1 MIFLYIVDSDKDENE
16 DVEIISTH
24 DEKVKSVG
32 EILSNDSSRKIL
44 NLLNSSNEMTINEI
58 AQKTGLSLSLVT
70 HHIKKMQSVEVVK
83 ISKVG
88 RSVKG
93 HKMNYYSATN
103 QSFLIVP
110 SKEPI
115 NTVTSSLKKFSKF
128 FAIGMAGVVSWMTLN
143 SENDARFQ
151 GGELSQ
157 NTVDIHDESI
167 EEWSSGEEIPVESVD
182 GDTNKN
188 SRTDEDQNLSITD
201 SVTSGE
207 EYGDASSERVA
218 ETVSS
223 EPAPEPE
230 PAPSHS
236 GVVEYDDFSEGS
248 TTLDDT
254 VRQNTGSISLD
265 SEVYPVP
272 YSSEASYAI
281 DIDGL
286 FLSIIIPV
294 IVVVAGIIL
303 ERILTRW
310 YNKRK
315 IKN

>member
-1 MIFLYIVDSDKDENE
+1 MDPDKDESE

-24 DEKVKSVG
+24 DEKVKTVG
-32 EILSNDSSRKIL
+32 EILSNDSSREIL
-44 NLLNSSNEMTINEI
+44 NLLNSGNEMTINEI

-115 NTVTSSLKKFSKF
+115 HSVTSSLKKFSKF
-128 FAIGMAGVVSWMTLN
+128 FAIGMAGIVSWMTLRPQ
-143 SENDARFQ
+143 NDGRFQ
-151 GGELSQ
+151 DVDLSQ
-157 NTVDIHDESI
+157 DSTDIHDENQD
-167 EEWSSGEEIPVESVD
+167 EWDSGEEIPVEGFD
-182 GDTNKN
+182 NDANKN
-188 SRTDEDQNLSITD
+188 SRADEDKSIVD
-201 SVTSGE
+201 SFTSGE
-207 EYGDASSERVA
+207 ENEEKSSELVVD
-218 ETVSS
+218 TVSS
-223 EPAPEPE
+223 EPMPEPE
-230 PAPSHS
+230 PEPSHS
-236 GVVEYDDFSEGS
+236 GIVEFDFSEES
-248 TTLDDT
+248 ITLDDA
-254 VRQNTGSISLD
+254 VRQNTGSASLD

-272 YSSEASYAI
+272 YSSEVSYAS

-294 IVVVAGIIL
+294 IIVVAGIVL
-303 ERILTRW
+303 ERVLTRW